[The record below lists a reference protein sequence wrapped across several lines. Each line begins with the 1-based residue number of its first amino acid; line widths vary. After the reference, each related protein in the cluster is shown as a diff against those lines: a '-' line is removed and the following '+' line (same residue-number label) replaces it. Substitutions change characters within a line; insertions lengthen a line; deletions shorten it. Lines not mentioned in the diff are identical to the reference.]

1 MSSLCLV
8 YNMFAY
14 PRLWIFSSNSFVF
27 LVRKFR
33 FNPHLELF
41 VPPWCRNGSRLFSHT
56 GKWLNHFGKFDKNQF
71 TIYACYY
78 FWILFPVLLVS
89 LSILLYVSVCQRHII
104 FITVT
109 LQRILKSGSKRFT
122 TMIIIWTMDLEFWI
136 FFSLFC
142 ISL

>member
-27 LVRKFR
+27 LVLKFR

-41 VPPWCRNGSRLFSHT
+41 VPQWCRNGSRLFSHT

-78 FWILFPVLLVS
+78 FWILFPVLLIS
-89 LSILLYVSVCQRHII
+89 LSILLYVSVCQWHII

-122 TMIIIWTMDLEFWI
+122 TMIIICTMDLEFWI